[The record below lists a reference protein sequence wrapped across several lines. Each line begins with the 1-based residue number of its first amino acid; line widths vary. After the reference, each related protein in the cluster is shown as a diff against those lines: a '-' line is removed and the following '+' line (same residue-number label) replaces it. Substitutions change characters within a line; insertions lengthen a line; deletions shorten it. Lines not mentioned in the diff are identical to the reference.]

1 MKTKIR
7 SARCSR
13 CNTFTPYFCM
23 VKDNDK
29 LLCVDCA
36 MDKPNRRSKKN
47 ETLHDKR
54 I

>member
-23 VKDNDK
+23 VKDNDE
-29 LLCVDCA
+29 LLCVGCA
-36 MDKPNRRSKKN
+36 MDKPNRRRKN
-47 ETLHDKR
+47 DKR
-54 I
+54 V